1 MQCSAVHS
9 IVVRV
14 GIAGQWCSARAAAV
28 TACRPTGAA
37 SDANTPRNVVRE
49 RAGEDE
55 LQLPEVAEQGMAEI
69 DMRVDACVRQTKRAA
84 LNVQRPRRGRRDG
97 PSRAKTAGG
106 WCVVSAERSAAPAVN
121 CSTNLV
127 PTGRVAQSAEK
138 SSMKSEPVMRPI
150 CSAVQSNL
158 WAVANA
164 RCRLV
169 TTSRGLQIGH
179 PGRAQSPVRRGAKWH
194 CRAK

>member
-1 MQCSAVHS
+1 M
-9 IVVRV
+9 
-14 GIAGQWCSARAAAV
+14 
-28 TACRPTGAA
+28 
-37 SDANTPRNVVRE
+37 RE

-55 LQLPEVAEQGMAEI
+55 LQLPEVAEQGVAEV
-69 DMRVDACVRQTKRAA
+69 DMRVDACVGQTKRGRIECATTAA
-84 LNVQRPRRGRRDG
+84 GSQRR

-106 WCVVSAERSAAPAVN
+106 RPFQCVVSAERSAAPAVN

-150 CSAVQSNL
+150 SAAVQPNL
-158 WAVANA
+158 LAVANA

-194 CRAK
+194 CRAN